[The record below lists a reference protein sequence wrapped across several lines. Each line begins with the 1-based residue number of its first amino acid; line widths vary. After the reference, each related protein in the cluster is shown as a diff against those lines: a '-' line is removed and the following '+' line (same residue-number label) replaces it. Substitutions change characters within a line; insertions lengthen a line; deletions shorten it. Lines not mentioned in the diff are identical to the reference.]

1 MAEAIKKAILGDVVF
16 WVCLM
21 VTLVLM
27 LLGFYL
33 PPMGEISP
41 SVLQAVGWLFGFAAL
56 AKLCDT
62 VNVAVNAGYDAKVHY
77 GDTEIEINNN

>member
-16 WVCLM
+16 WVCLI
-21 VTLVLM
+21 VALVLM

-41 SVLQAVGWLFGFAAL
+41 SVLEAVGWLFGCAAL

-62 VNVAVNAGYDAKVHY
+62 VNTAIKAGYDAKVHH
-77 GDTEIEINNN
+77 GDTEIEINNH

>member
-1 MAEAIKKAILGDVVF
+1 MAESIKKAILGDVVF
-16 WVCLM
+16 WVCLI
-21 VTLVLM
+21 VAHVLM

-56 AKLCDT
+56 AKFCET
-62 VNVAVNAGYDAKVHY
+62 ANEAVKAGYDAKVEH
-77 GDTEIEINNN
+77 GDTKIEINNH

>member
-1 MAEAIKKAILGDVVF
+1 MAEAIKKAILGDMVF

-33 PPMGEISP
+33 PPTGEISP
-41 SVLQAVGWLFGFAAL
+41 SVLEAVGWLFGFAAL

-62 VNVAVNAGYDAKVHY
+62 VNVAVKAGYDAKVQH
-77 GDTEIEINNN
+77 GDTKIEINNH

>member
-1 MAEAIKKAILGDVVF
+1 MAEAIKKAILGDMVF
-16 WVCLM
+16 WVCLV

-33 PPMGEISP
+33 PPRGEISP
-41 SVLQAVGWLFGFAAL
+41 SVLEAVGWLFGFAAL

-62 VNVAVNAGYDAKVHY
+62 VNTAVKAGYDAKVQH
-77 GDTEIEINNN
+77 GDTKIEINNH

>member
-1 MAEAIKKAILGDVVF
+1 MAETIKKAILGDMVF
-16 WVCLM
+16 WVCLI

-33 PPMGEISP
+33 PPTGEISP
-41 SVLQAVGWLFGFAAL
+41 SVLEAVGWLFGFAAL

-62 VNVAVNAGYDAKVHY
+62 VNVAVKAGYDAKVQH
-77 GDTEIEINNN
+77 GDTKIEINNH

>member
-16 WVCLM
+16 WVCLI
-21 VTLVLM
+21 VALVLM

-41 SVLQAVGWLFGFAAL
+41 SVLEAVGWLFGFAAL
-56 AKLCDT
+56 AKFCET
-62 VNVAVNAGYDAKVHY
+62 ANAAVKAGYDAKVQH
-77 GDTEIEINNN
+77 GDTKIEINNH

>member
-56 AKLCDT
+56 AKFCET
-62 VNVAVNAGYDAKVHY
+62 ANAAVKAGYDAKVEH
-77 GDTEIEINNN
+77 GDTKIEINNH